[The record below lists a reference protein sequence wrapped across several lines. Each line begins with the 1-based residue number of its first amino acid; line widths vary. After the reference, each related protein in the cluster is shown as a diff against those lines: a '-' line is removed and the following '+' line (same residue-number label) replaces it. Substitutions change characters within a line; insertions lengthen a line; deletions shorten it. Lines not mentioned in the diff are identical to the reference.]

1 VVSEARKSQK
11 WAFARDGKA
20 SDITV
25 GRRRNLSWENAPLMR
40 NSFPRLIFKVF
51 KFREI

>member
-25 GRRRNLSWENAPLMR
+25 GRRRNLSWENEPLASFCSPSYIGAGEAP
-40 NSFPRLIFKVF
+40 
-51 KFREI
+51 